1 MNRIYIFD
9 TTLRDGEQCP
19 GASLNIS
26 EKVEIAK
33 MLECLKVDV
42 IEAGFPVSSIG
53 DFEAVREVS
62 KNVKDITIAGL
73 ARANEKDIDVCY
85 DALQFA
91 KNKRIHIFLATSD
104 IHLQYKLKMTREEAY
119 ERAIKAVRYAKKYK
133 AEIEFSAE
141 DAFRTD
147 FDFLCKVVEGVINE
161 GANVVN
167 IPDTVGYALPH
178 EFGALI
184 KNLYNKV
191 PNIDKTLISVHC
203 HNDLGLGVSNTLSA
217 IMNGA
222 RQIEC
227 TMNGLGERAGNTAL
241 EEIAMILKTRQSVL
255 NMETN
260 IDTKQ
265 IYKTSK
271 LISNLTGIQVQRNKA
286 IVGQNAFAHE
296 SGIHQHGVLANPLT
310 YEIMTP
316 ESIGIINNENI
327 VLGKHS
333 GRHAFADKI
342 EKLGYKFDKE
352 KIDIL
357 FVQFKDLADKKKV
370 IFDEDIEFLIN
381 NVFKNSSN
389 NEFIKLL
396 YFSVISGNNMIP
408 TATVKI
414 LKKDSSG
421 KEEILQEATC
431 GDGPVDAVYKS
442 IDKMLGLNIKLE
454 EYNIRA
460 ISGEKDAIGDVTVK
474 ISCENFNNKKDNAC
488 QCNKIFSFGK
498 GNSTDILEASLKAY
512 VDAINKIFLKAN

>member
-1 MNRIYIFD
+1 M
-9 TTLRDGEQCP
+9 
-19 GASLNIS
+19 
-26 EKVEIAK
+26 
-33 MLECLKVDV
+33 
-42 IEAGFPVSSIG
+42 
-53 DFEAVREVS
+53 
-62 KNVKDITIAGL
+62 
-73 ARANEKDIDVCY
+73 
-85 DALQFA
+85 
-91 KNKRIHIFLATSD
+91 
-104 IHLQYKLKMTREEAY
+104 
-119 ERAIKAVRYAKKYK
+119 
-133 AEIEFSAE
+133 
-141 DAFRTD
+141 
-147 FDFLCKVVEGVINE
+147 
-161 GANVVN
+161 
-167 IPDTVGYALPH
+167 
-178 EFGALI
+178 
-184 KNLYNKV
+184 
-191 PNIDKTLISVHC
+191 
-203 HNDLGLGVSNTLSA
+203 
-217 IMNGA
+217 
-222 RQIEC
+222 
-227 TMNGLGERAGNTAL
+227 
-241 EEIAMILKTRQSVL
+241 
-255 NMETN
+255 
-260 IDTKQ
+260 
-265 IYKTSK
+265 
-271 LISNLTGIQVQRNKA
+271 
-286 IVGQNAFAHE
+286 
-296 SGIHQHGVLANPLT
+296 
-310 YEIMTP
+310 
-316 ESIGIINNENI
+316 
-327 VLGKHS
+327 GKHS